1 MILLIAAM
9 KPEADPLIR
18 FYRLKKDMSVTAFP
32 VFRNDS
38 VALVISGTG
47 KLRSAAAAAMLLTI
61 YEARKDDTLLVNIGF
76 AGSRF
81 PNAAPGQLFVVHKIT
96 DADTGR
102 DYYPDVLPEIGLPRA
117 ELTTYPRPV
126 FEPPEESSAEASSP
140 EVSSQ
145 EASSAEASAAESSS
159 PIAPEDRFV
168 LCDMEAAGI
177 MEASARFLETQQVLI
192 LKVVSDLLS
201 PDGLTADVLRGCM
214 DDRVSD
220 LAGIIQTVYEEN
232 LRYRKVLF
240 ADETA
245 KLLEICRM
253 HRFSRDMTR
262 QLERILMKV
271 CLSGG
276 DAMPVLDEA
285 RTFTVFTKTE
295 GKRVFEHIGNQLEK
309 RIV

>member
-18 FYRLKKDMSVTAFP
+18 FYRLKKDMTVTAFP

-47 KLRSAAAAAMLLTI
+47 KLRSAAASAMLLTM
-61 YEARKDDTLLVNIGF
+61 YTSRKDDTLLVNIGF
-76 AGSRF
+76 AGSRTRSVV
-81 PNAAPGQLFVVHKIT
+81 PGQLFVIHKIT

-102 DYYPDVLPEIGLPRA
+102 DYYPDVLPETGLPRA
-117 ELTTYPRPV
+117 ELTTFPRPV
-126 FEPPEESSAEASSP
+126 FET
-140 EVSSQ
+140 
-145 EASSAEASAAESSS
+145 
-159 PIAPEDRFV
+159 PEDSSKEALEGRIV

-201 PDGLTADVLRGCM
+201 PDGLTADVLKGYM

-220 LAGIIQTVYEEN
+220 LAKTIQTVYEEN

-245 KLLEICRM
+245 KLTEVCQMLK
-253 HRFSRDMTR
+253 FTKDMTR

-295 GKRVFEHIGNQLEK
+295 GKRVFEHIGSQLEK

>member
-47 KLRSAAAAAMLLTI
+47 KLRGAAACAMLLTM

-76 AGSRF
+76 AGSRTRSVI
-81 PNAAPGQLFVVHKIT
+81 PGQLFVIHKIT

-102 DYYPDVLPEIGLPRA
+102 DYYPDVLPETGLPRA

-126 FEPPEESSAEASSP
+126 FELPEDLPA
-140 EVSSQ
+140 Q
-145 EASSAEASAAESSS
+145 D
-159 PIAPEDRFV
+159 PEDRIS
-168 LCDMEAAGI
+168 LCDMETAGI
-177 MEASARFLETQQVLI
+177 METSARFLETQQVLI
-192 LKVVSDLLS
+192 LKVVSDLLT
-201 PDGLTADVLRGCM
+201 PDGLTADVLKGYM

-220 LAGIIQTVYEEN
+220 LAKIIETVYEEN
-232 LRYRKVLF
+232 GRYRKELF
-240 ADETA
+240 ADEMA
-245 KLLEICRM
+245 KLAEIADM
-253 HRFSRDMTR
+253 LKFTKDMTR
-262 QLERILMKV
+262 QLERILRKA

-276 DAMPVLDEA
+276 DVMPVLDEA

-295 GKRVFEHIGNQLEK
+295 GKRVFEHIGSQLEK

>member
-18 FYRLKKDMSVTAFP
+18 FYRLKKDMTVTAFP
-32 VFRNDS
+32 VFRSDS

-47 KLRSAAAAAMLLTI
+47 KLRSAAAAAMLLTM
-61 YEARKDDTLLVNIGF
+61 YDARKDDTLLVNIGF
-76 AGSRF
+76 AGSRTRS
-81 PNAAPGQLFVVHKIT
+81 AAPGQLFIVHKIT

-102 DYYPDVLPEIGLPRA
+102 DYYPDVLPESGLPRA

-126 FEPPEESSAEASSP
+126 FEPPEDSSAEDSG
-140 EVSSQ
+140 
-145 EASSAEASAAESSS
+145 
-159 PIAPEDRFV
+159 DRV
-168 LCDMEAAGI
+168 LLADMEAAGI
-177 MEASARFLETQQVLI
+177 MESSARFLETQQVLI

-201 PDGLTADVLRGCM
+201 PDGLTADVLKGYM

-220 LAGIIQTVYEEN
+220 LAKIIQTVYEEN
-232 LRYRKVLF
+232 GRYRKELF
-240 ADETA
+240 AEETA
-245 KLLEICRM
+245 KLLDVCQM
-253 HRFSRDMTR
+253 HKFTKDMTR
-262 QLERILMKV
+262 QLERILRKV

-285 RTFTVFTKTE
+285 QTFTVFTKTE
-295 GKRVFEHIGNQLEK
+295 GKKVFEHIGCQLEK

>member
-47 KLRSAAAAAMLLTI
+47 KLRSAAASAMLLTM
-61 YEARKDDTLLVNIGF
+61 YTSRKEDTLLVNIGF
-76 AGSRF
+76 AGSRTRS
-81 PNAAPGQLFVVHKIT
+81 AVPGQLFVVHKIT

-102 DYYPDVLPEIGLPRA
+102 DYYPDVLPETGLPRA
-117 ELTTYPRPV
+117 ELTTFPRPV
-126 FEPPEESSAEASSP
+126 FGPASEGPSSDDG
-140 EVSSQ
+140 
-145 EASSAEASAAESSS
+145 
-159 PIAPEDRFV
+159 DRV
-168 LCDMEAAGI
+168 LLLDMEAAGI
-177 MEASARFLETQQVLI
+177 METSARFLETQQVLI

-201 PDGLTADVLRGCM
+201 PDGLTADLLKGYM
-214 DDRVSD
+214 EDKVSD
-220 LAGIIQTVYEEN
+220 LAKTIQTVYEEN

-240 ADETA
+240 ADEMN
-245 KLLEICRM
+245 KLAEIAAM
-253 HRFSRDMTR
+253 LKFTKDMTR

-295 GKRVFEHIGNQLEK
+295 GKRVFEHIGSQLEK

>member
-47 KLRSAAAAAMLLTI
+47 KLRSAAASAMLLTM
-61 YEARKDDTLLVNIGF
+61 YEAQKDDTLLVNIGF
-76 AGSRF
+76 AGSRTRSVV
-81 PNAAPGQLFVVHKIT
+81 PGQLFVIHKIT
-96 DADTGR
+96 DADTCR
-102 DYYPDVLPEIGLPRA
+102 DYYPDVLPETGLPRA
-117 ELTTYPRPV
+117 ELTTFPRPV
-126 FEPPEESSAEASSP
+126 FEPPEDSSKEAL
-140 EVSSQ
+140 EGR
-145 EASSAEASAAESSS
+145 
-159 PIAPEDRFV
+159 IV

-177 MEASARFLETQQVLI
+177 MEASARFLETQQVLM

-201 PDGLTADVLRGCM
+201 PDGLIADVLKGYM

-220 LAGIIQTVYEEN
+220 LAKTIQTVYEEN
-232 LRYRKVLF
+232 GRYRKVLF
-240 ADETA
+240 ADEMNRLA
-245 KLLEICRM
+245 EIAAM
-253 HRFSRDMTR
+253 HKFTKDMTR
-262 QLERILMKV
+262 QLERILRKV

-295 GKRVFEHIGNQLEK
+295 GKKVFEHIGSQLEK

>member
-1 MILLIAAM
+1 MPMILLIAAM

-18 FYRLKKDMSVTAFP
+18 FYRLKKDMSVSAFP
-32 VFRNDS
+32 VFRNDN

-61 YEARKDDTLLVNIGF
+61 YEARKDETLLVNIGF
-76 AGSRF
+76 AGSMS
-81 PNAAPGQLFVVHKIT
+81 PNTAPGQLFVVHKIT

-102 DYYPDVLPEIGLPRA
+102 DYYPDVLPQIGLPRA

-126 FEPPEESSAEASSP
+126 FESP
-140 EVSSQ
+140 EVPSP
-145 EASSAEASAAESSS
+145 EASSAEVSSAKSSS
-159 PIAPEDRFV
+159 SVNPDNWFV
-168 LCDMEAAGI
+168 LCDMEAAGM
-177 MEASARFLETQQVLI
+177 MEASARFLEAQQVLI

-201 PDGLTADVLRGCM
+201 PDGLTADVLRGYM
-214 DDRVSD
+214 DDRVAD
-220 LAGIIQTVYEEN
+220 LAGIMQTVYEEN

-295 GKRVFEHIGNQLEK
+295 GKRVFEHIGSQLEK

>member
-47 KLRSAAAAAMLLTI
+47 KLRGAAACAMLLTM
-61 YEARKDDTLLVNIGF
+61 YDARKDDTLLVNIGF
-76 AGSRF
+76 AGSRTRSVV
-81 PNAAPGQLFVVHKIT
+81 PGQLFVIHKIT

-102 DYYPDVLPEIGLPRA
+102 DYYPDVLPETGLPRA

-126 FEPPEESSAEASSP
+126 FEPAPDG
-140 EVSSQ
+140 
-145 EASSAEASAAESSS
+145 SSS
-159 PIAPEDRFV
+159 DDGGRV
-168 LCDMEAAGI
+168 LLLDMEAAGI

-201 PDGLTADVLRGCM
+201 PDGLTADVLKGYM

-220 LAGIIQTVYEEN
+220 LAKTIQTVYEEN

-240 ADETA
+240 ADEMNMLA
-245 KLLEICRM
+245 EIAAM
-253 HRFSRDMTR
+253 HKFTKDMTR

-295 GKRVFEHIGNQLEK
+295 GKRVFEHIGSQLEK